1 MECDGLAK
9 ADVLGK
15 SDPYC
20 VLSTGGGSS
29 YRTKTKRMTLNPQW
43 RGGRDG
49 TRPTHPTV
57 TRDKPPPLPP
67 PPLPPPPP

>member
-29 YRTKTKRMTLNPQW
+29 YRTKTKRMTLNPRW
-43 RGGRDG
+43 RGPETGRG
-49 TRPTHPTV
+49 ATHSPRQSYKMSRRPP
-57 TRDKPPPLPP
+57 
-67 PPLPPPPP
+67 